1 MLKIRFWTVL
11 LITVV
16 GFGASAAGGELT
28 ITVRGLRDHVG
39 ELRIAVYAATDRDT
53 FPDSDRGM
61 AVGVRIRLASIVEA
75 DEQLVVS
82 VGALPPGR
90 YAVSAFHDANSDGI
104 LNRNLV
110 GMPAEG
116 RGFSRRAR
124 TRFGPPSFDDAAFE
138 VSDDQ
143 EARAQITL
151 AY

>member
-90 YAVSAFHDANSDGI
+90 YAVSAFH
-104 LNRNLV
+104 
-110 GMPAEG
+110 G
-116 RGFSRRAR
+116 RGSTPPYRRPSLSQPESAR
-124 TRFGPPSFDDAAFE
+124 RRRVKDVG
-138 VSDDQ
+138 
-143 EARAQITL
+143 RR
-151 AY
+151 